1 MVMKR
6 EWVLLVYK
14 IPSHP
19 TRLRAH
25 VWRRLQRCGAVYLQ
39 DSVSV
44 VPATSEL
51 AENMQWIADE
61 IREVGGDA
69 FLFRATATSPKE
81 ESTIE
86 GLFGGVSRAEA
97 GKLLEALRGVEGR
110 LHRKAGPQV
119 LAEVEDELRHIRQ
132 AALKLRLRSH
142 FPVAEEEALH
152 KRLRAARDRLDRHA
166 LRATRR
172 R

>member
-1 MVMKR
+1 MTD
-6 EWVLLVYK
+6 EWVLLIYK

-25 VWRRLQRCGAVYLQ
+25 VWRQLQRCGAIYLQ
-39 DSVSV
+39 DSVCI

-51 AENMQWIADE
+51 SENMQWIADE

-69 FLFRATATSPKE
+69 FLFRATATPTKDAGR
-81 ESTIE
+81 IE
-86 GLFGGVSRAEA
+86 RLFGSASRAEA
-97 GKLLEALRGVEGR
+97 EKLLEALRGVEGR
-110 LHRKAGPQV
+110 LKPGAGPQV
-119 LAEVEDELRHIRQ
+119 LAEAEDELRRIRQ
-132 AALKLRLRSH
+132 ASLKLRLRSH
-142 FPVAEEEALH
+142 FPVVEEETLH

-166 LRATRR
+166 LRAARR

>member
-1 MVMKR
+1 MKL

-25 VWRRLQRCGAVYLQ
+25 VWRRLQRCGAIYLQ
-39 DSVSV
+39 DSISI

-69 FLFRATATSPKE
+69 YLFRATATSPKE
-81 ESTIE
+81 ESQIE
-86 GLFGGVSRAEA
+86 RLFGGASRAEA

-110 LHRKAGPQV
+110 LKPSAAPQV
-119 LAEVEDELRHIRQ
+119 LAEAEDELRRIRQ

-142 FPVAEEEALH
+142 FPVAEEEVLH

-166 LRATRR
+166 LRAVRR